1 MVAFSDGNPVS
12 SPDHVAASFFQIQK
26 CSTDPRIMTAPTIV
40 FDLDGTL
47 VDTAPDLIAT
57 LNTILGREGL
67 PPVAFAAARNMVGGG
82 ARHMIE
88 RGLAAAPSLPSPTS
102 GGPGWG
108 PADVERLCGQFIEH
122 YAAHI
127 ADRSLPFPGAEAALD
142 ALARGGCR
150 LAVCTNKL
158 EWLSLRL
165 LGALGLKDRF
175 AAICG
180 ADTFGVQKPDAAILL
195 GTIARA
201 GGNSTAAIMVGD
213 TITDIAVARAA
224 GTAVIAVDFGYSET
238 PVAELAPDRIV
249 SSFTHLPAAVFALLA
264 ARENEFPWKV
274 NR

>member
-1 MVAFSDGNPVS
+1 MG
-12 SPDHVAASFFQIQK
+12 
-26 CSTDPRIMTAPTIV
+26 APTIV

-57 LNTILGREGL
+57 LNTILAGEGL

-88 RGLAAAPSLPSPTS
+88 RGLAAAPSLPSPASRRGS
-102 GGPGWG
+102 GRGT
-108 PADVERLCGQFIEH
+108 AEVERLCGRFIAH

-127 ADRSLPFPGAEAALD
+127 ADHSRPFPGVEAALD
-142 ALARGGCR
+142 ELVRAGCR

-158 EWLSLRL
+158 EWLALRL

-180 ADTFGVQKPDAAILL
+180 ADTFGVQKPDAAILH
-195 GTIARA
+195 GTVARA
-201 GGNSTAAIMVGD
+201 GGHMDATIMVGD
-213 TITDIAVARAA
+213 AITDIAVARAA
-224 GTAVIAVDFGYSET
+224 GVAVIAVDFGYSET
-238 PVAELAPDRIV
+238 PVAELGPDRIV
-249 SSFTHLPAAVFALLA
+249 SSFDRLPEVVFALLA
-264 ARENEFPWKV
+264 VQKGEFPQKV